1 MFFTLIKDI
10 KLSNIE
16 STSLSQ
22 FLRIRNIDYIDII
35 RDGRRLRVIKDSN
48 LVNVIKILD
57 DNLSTSTMLIY
68 IPENNIKNISF

>member
-10 KLSNIE
+10 KLSNIK